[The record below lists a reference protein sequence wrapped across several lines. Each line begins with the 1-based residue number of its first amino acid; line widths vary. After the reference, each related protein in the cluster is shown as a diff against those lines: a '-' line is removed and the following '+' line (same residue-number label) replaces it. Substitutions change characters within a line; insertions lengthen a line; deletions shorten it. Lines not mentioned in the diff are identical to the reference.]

1 MLKQPQYTPMP
12 MEEQVVAIYSATP
25 REERS
30 SWVRNYQIEDISRY
44 EREMLD
50 FVRANHGDVL
60 KALRQSGKLDDEI
73 EQKLAAALDEF
84 AGVFQPS
91 TGSHETEAA

>member
-1 MLKQPQYTPMP
+1 MA
-12 MEEQVVAIYSATP
+12 MEEQVVSIYSATP
-25 REERS
+25 QEERS
-30 SWVRNYQIEDISRY
+30 SWVRSLEVRDISRY

-50 FVRANHGDVL
+50 FVRSNHGDVL
-60 KALRQSGKLDDEI
+60 KAIRQAGKLDDEI

-91 TGSHETEAA
+91 SKSGETEAA